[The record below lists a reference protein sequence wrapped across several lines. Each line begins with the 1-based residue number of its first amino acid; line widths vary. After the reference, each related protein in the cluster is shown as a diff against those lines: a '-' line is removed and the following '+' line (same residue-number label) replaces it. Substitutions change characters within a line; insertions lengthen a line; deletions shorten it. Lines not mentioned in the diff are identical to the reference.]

1 MSDDWRL
8 RIDLHEDGRAHQL
21 TEQLEAAELKHDL
34 ENAFHDRVFV
44 SRHGPELLCYV
55 GAREQAEAAERLISS
70 LAAQHGWHS
79 HSELTHWHPLAEAW
93 EDPDEPLPDD
103 DAQRVA
109 EHAELI
115 AREREQTAQR
125 GYPEWEVRVEC
136 ASHHAASELSDKL
149 RREGLPHVRR
159 WRYLLIGAVDRDSAT
174 DLASRIEQEASART
188 SVEVTASSV
197 LARQPRNPF
206 AVFWKPGK
214 ADD

>member
-1 MSDDWRL
+1 MSDAWRL

-206 AVFWKPGK
+206 AVFSKPRK